1 MLNHFQAEDDREL
14 AVARRQIVIGRAGME
29 LEFGMG
35 LVRLRDPLQRWINAG
50 HIPAAPGQFV
60 GDRAV
65 AAAEF
70 KQPPLIGWQIQPVQQ
85 AEHGGQQIAV
95 RAIECGVGVA
105 VAGEIN
111 GIHRSWRSRS
121 G

>member
-1 MLNHFQAEDDREL
+1 
-14 AVARRQIVIGRAGME
+14 
-29 LEFGMG
+29 
-35 LVRLRDPLQRWINAG
+35 
-50 HIPAAPGQFV
+50 
-60 GDRAV
+60 
-65 AAAEF
+65 
-70 KQPPLIGWQIQPVQQ
+70 
-85 AEHGGQQIAV
+85 V